1 MYVIILEHPSCVT
14 GNDVHT
20 RVHLF
25 RAFILQI
32 LVNRGVF
39 IHSYLQESSLCIKTS
54 TLGKKCGDLFSYF
67 VNFPVDNFKKKNYF
81 WFAVKYTDLMPK
93 IPLYLCQETNLD
105 RVASLPEGWGRGNLH
120 LNDTCTL

>member
-67 VNFPVDNFKKKNYF
+67 VNFPVDNFKKKNLFLVCGKIYRF
-81 WFAVKYTDLMPK
+81 NAKDTTLLMPR
-93 IPLYLCQETNLD
+93 N
-105 RVASLPEGWGRGNLH
+105 
-120 LNDTCTL
+120 